1 MQIEPATRED
11 SAYIRSRDRHVHDK
25 LIESKIDNGEIYIFR
40 DGDGTAIGWL
50 RYGHFWDNTPFM
62 NMLWLDEPY
71 RGQGL
76 GKHAVRHWE
85 VEMRRQGFRLA
96 MTSTLS
102 NEEAQHFY
110 RKLGYKD
117 AGCLLLE
124 GEALEILMTKSL

>member
-1 MQIEPATRED
+1 MIIEPATRGD
-11 SAYIRSRDRHVHDK
+11 SAYIRSRDRHVRPD
-25 LIESKIDNGEIYIFR
+25 LIDSKIDNGEIMMIR
-40 DGDGTAIGWL
+40 DAYGAAIGWL
-50 RYGHFWDNTPFM
+50 RYGYFWDNTPFM

-76 GKHAVRHWE
+76 GKSAVLHWE
-85 VEMRRQGFRLA
+85 DELRRRGFPLV